1 MRLVSVNDPLTF
13 AGTFASSSGFSS
25 VQPLSLESGDST
37 QVSSNRINATF
48 NAWPG
53 GDDGVNFSIASSA
66 DLCLRDS
73 GSSSS
78 LQVYVGNSTTPSSL
92 PLDLSGTGA
101 CSGGTGTTGTGTTG
115 TGTTGTGTTGTG
127 TTGTGTTGGK
137 TTLGSHPGHY
147 LGLLDCCDSQSIMS
161 AAIKP
166 GVKGFVKRYL
176 WSKLE
181 PTQGNYDFS
190 EIQSDLN
197 FVAGQGLHLIVMV
210 ENKTFKNLN
219 PMPPYLQ
226 GSQYVQRNR
235 KGGYTAIYW
244 NSYVATRFKAV
255 LTALGNRFDGN
266 VAFEGVIPGSESA
279 PGLDDSILNATGY
292 TPEKYRDALIDVLT
306 TTAKAV
312 PKSRVFWFMNY
323 LPRNQ
328 NYIANVAQ
336 AVSSVGVVMGGPD
349 VEPDNSSLVNQ
360 AYPFYG
366 QFQNKMDLFSQVE
379 DECYS
384 YPHKDTSY
392 PTKYWTPSEMFR
404 YARDSLHVKYM
415 FWIRIDSG
423 SGGYGW
429 TDALPVIANNPVFNQ

>member
-1 MRLVSVNDPLTF
+1 
-13 AGTFASSSGFSS
+13 
-25 VQPLSLESGDST
+25 
-37 QVSSNRINATF
+37 
-48 NAWPG
+48 
-53 GDDGVNFSIASSA
+53 
-66 DLCLRDS
+66 
-73 GSSSS
+73 
-78 LQVYVGNSTTPSSL
+78 
-92 PLDLSGTGA
+92 
-101 CSGGTGTTGTGTTG
+101 
-115 TGTTGTGTTGTG
+115 
-127 TTGTGTTGGK
+127 
-137 TTLGSHPGHY
+137 
-147 LGLLDCCDSQSIMS
+147 MS
-161 AAIKP
+161 ASIKA
-166 GVKGFVKRYL
+166 GMQGFVKRYL

-226 GSQYVQRNR
+226 GSQYVQPNR
-235 KGGYTAIYW
+235 KGGYTAVYW

-279 PGLDDSILNATGY
+279 PGLDDSILDATGY

-360 AYPFYG
+360 AYPYYG

-404 YARDSLHVKYM
+404 YARDSLHVKYV
-415 FWIRIDSG
+415 FWVRIPASG
-423 SGGYGW
+423 DGYGW
-429 TDALPVIANNPVFNQ
+429 QDALPVIANNPIFNP